1 MIKIIIFFIGI
12 FFIGCSHNDEI
23 DKKILTP
30 EKVEIYEI
38 KVESLMPQIHNGKK
52 LLHQF
57 PFISYKSILDFN
69 GKFSYQFYD
78 KIDYRYKASSIDK
91 VDFWKLRHNPFMYD
105 FIYVLPI
112 WINEFKKVS
121 NDLYKN
127 IGFTYNLSSKEQE
140 ILKWWIKEGGILWVE
155 SAIYSTRYDTFKKDG
170 EIDETSIQNKML
182 QKTKHLTFLNHK
194 VYTYTYKNPKIDI
207 INYKPA
213 TIEFKTSSKI
223 DYFSDIK
230 TLKLQTDNYLTAYL
244 QPKGEVLVKNRKNNR
259 PLVTFLKYGKG
270 GIVFLRDFEFEDKRF
285 DGELLRWK
293 LISYLLE
300 KKYIKK
306 RIPTKLEEQLN
317 NHKVVIRNPHFA
329 YKSYELTKYSK
340 KLLTPIIDYMKKYPN
355 KKIRIVGYTD
365 NIGSEEYNK
374 ILSLNRAISVKNYFI
389 EKGISSNRLS
399 VYGAGESHPI
409 KSNETERGRLLNR
422 RVEFKILN

>member
-1 MIKIIIFFIGI
+1 
-12 FFIGCSHNDEI
+12 
-23 DKKILTP
+23 
-30 EKVEIYEI
+30 
-38 KVESLMPQIHNGKK
+38 
-52 LLHQF
+52 
-57 PFISYKSILDFN
+57 
-69 GKFSYQFYD
+69 
-78 KIDYRYKASSIDK
+78 
-91 VDFWKLRHNPFMYD
+91 MYD

-170 EIDETSIQNKML
+170 EIDETAIYNKMA
-182 QKTKHLTFLNHK
+182 QKTENLKFLEQE
-194 VYTYTYKNPKIDI
+194 VYSYTYKNPKIDI
-207 INYKPA
+207 INYNPSN
-213 TIEFKTSSKI
+213 IEFKTSSKI

-230 TLKLQTDNYLTAYL
+230 TLKIQTDNYLTTYL
-244 QPKGEVLVKNRKNNR
+244 QPKGEILVKNKKNNQ

-355 KKIRIVGYTD
+355 KKIRIVGHTD

-374 ILSLNRAISVKNYFI
+374 ILSSNRAVSVKNYFI
-389 EKGISSNRLS
+389 QKGISSNRLF